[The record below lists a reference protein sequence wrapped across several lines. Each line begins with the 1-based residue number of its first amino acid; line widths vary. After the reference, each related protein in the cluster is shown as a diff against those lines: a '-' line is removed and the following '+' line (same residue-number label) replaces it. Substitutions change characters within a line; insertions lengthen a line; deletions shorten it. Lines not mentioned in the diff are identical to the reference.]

1 MFRRYIILKDKI
13 WGNWLFLFI
22 VCILCL
28 ISFLFDQSSLINIF
42 SVFYDMLIKILPTL
56 LLVYFII
63 FGFNLIISNKKI
75 VNFLEKGCYIKK
87 LIFSVLFGILSS
99 WPIYL
104 WYGLLKQLQN
114 AGLSLGHIATFSYAR
129 AIKIPLFPIMIT
141 YFGLKFSIIFV
152 WVLFCFSFLQALFI
166 DCFLIRCK

>member
-1 MFRRYIILKDKI
+1 MFRWYIILKDKI
-13 WGNWLFLFI
+13 WGNWLFLLI
-22 VCILCL
+22 VCFLCF

-42 SVFYDMLIKILPTL
+42 FVFWDMLKQILPTL

-63 FGFNLIISNKKI
+63 FWFNLIISNKKI
-75 VNFLEKGCYIKK
+75 VSFLKQGSYIKK
-87 LIFSVLFGILSS
+87 LIFSVVFGILSS

-129 AIKIPLFPIMIT
+129 AIKLPMLPIMIG

-152 WVLFCFSFLQALFI
+152 IVLFVFSFLQALI
-166 DCFLIRCK
+166 VDNIYNKI

>member
-1 MFRRYIILKDKI
+1 MDVFVDCMFFVFSLFFYRLVIINKYLT
-13 WGNWLFLFI
+13 
-22 VCILCL
+22 
-28 ISFLFDQSSLINIF
+28 
-42 SVFYDMLIKILPTL
+42 VFWRMLIHMLPAL

-75 VNFLEKGCYIKK
+75 VKFLAKGNYSKK

-104 WYGLLKQLQN
+104 WYWLLSQLQE

-129 AIKIPLFPIMIT
+129 AIKLSMLPIMIG
-141 YFGLKFSIIFV
+141 YFGFKFSIIFV
-152 WVLFCFSFLQALFI
+152 LVLFVSYRL
-166 DCFLIRCK
+166 